1 MSSFKYPN
9 PLSAKK
15 TRAAVR
21 DLTIYA
27 DQQTEALGEHE
38 KAINDLMR
46 NYNVLRALAQRPL
59 LGRLRW
65 VFTGK

>member
-1 MSSFKYPN
+1 MPSY
-9 PLSAKK
+9 PLSARKA
-15 TRAAVR
+15 RAAVR
-21 DLTIYA
+21 DLAEHA
-27 DQQTEALGEHE
+27 DAQTEVLAEHE

-65 VFTGK
+65 VCTGK